1 MLLRQSFDELKNSN
15 QHLEGRIKELE
26 YENAT
31 IINHLNAEIKT
42 IIQWI
47 DTYLGVYFDSKND
60 IVELPNTIS
69 NFLKNRIR
77 IDALK
82 ESLSFN
88 QKKIHEE
95 LYKWDYQVK
104 ELVEENTN
112 LNYKLEKLSQEYA
125 EMRNE
130 LIERQNESLKFKHEY
145 EVCSKQLYQNGENLN
160 FLNEN
165 INNEKARHD
174 KFLNS
179 LKFSIRE
186 IYGKI
191 KDISNEVEFDLLNE
205 MQEITVYFN

>member
-1 MLLRQSFDELKNSN
+1 
-15 QHLEGRIKELE
+15 
-26 YENAT
+26 
-31 IINHLNAEIKT
+31 
-42 IIQWI
+42 
-47 DTYLGVYFDSKND
+47 VYFDSKND

-95 LYKWDYQVK
+95 LYKWDNQVK
-104 ELVEENTN
+104 ELSEENTN
-112 LNYKLEKLSQEYA
+112 LIYKLEKLSQDYA

-130 LIERQNESLKFKHEY
+130 LIERQNENLKFKHEY
-145 EVCSKQLYQNGENLN
+145 EVCSNQLYQNADNLN

-174 KFLNS
+174 KFISS

-205 MQEITVYFN
+205 MQEITVYFK